1 MNKPKECNG
10 CALLNCPG
18 PVPSEL
24 NGIAGWDLKGECD
37 VLFVSEAA
45 GRHEIEQNRPMI
57 NPRGAGGILRQSL
70 KQSGINSW
78 GIMNTWRCQPPG
90 NKLPEGEVPGLFCRR
105 LFDEELSKFSQ
116 KITVPLGGTGLNAL
130 TEGKLSITQVRG
142 RAFSVNYNGSSLLI
156 LPMLHP
162 AFLLRQRTWWRDW
175 ELDVEKLAHYL
186 STGSMNYISLSERKV
201 HQAKST
207 ADALAFVKILRTH
220 KVIACDVETTSFNM
234 PWEGG
239 DIICAAFAVSPTEAY
254 AIPWRFVTGNLF
266 DEIKRLLE
274 DESIRW
280 LWYNGPY
287 DVQFFWAENINARI
301 DGDAMLEAHLLDE
314 RLNVHSLKKDSAVFL
329 NQINW
334 EEGINKY
341 KIPKDT
347 SEEAK
352 QAWRDIPEKE
362 LLEYNG
368 QDTTHTIHLSSVLR
382 EYLSKDLKR
391 DGGIFLHNPDW
402 DYENDLVTP
411 TYNMLARARYVGVR
425 VDLYKVKEL
434 RDTFAPVMEE
444 ITQRLIEI
452 SGDSFFNP
460 NSPSQK
466 KALLNKR
473 GLPVNNVQKETL
485 ALYEGDEA
493 VDAMYEWSE
502 VQKMH
507 STYIVGIVDDISDDL
522 RVHPDWRVP
531 TETGRPRCS
540 DPNILGM
547 PRKAEEQEHRWKS
560 RIKEMFIADPG
571 TLLAHVD
578 RGQSEV
584 RCACFLSQDETLEAV
599 LRSGRDLHGEVA
611 SLMYGEGWTHEQ
623 RVWAK
628 MVVFGL
634 IYNREAPSLA
644 RQLTAIARTDYRV
657 LHPGAMSGWHVWTVR
672 EAQKMIDD
680 FFKLMPRLLEWK
692 KEIMAEMLSTW
703 ELTSFL
709 GRKRRFGMVTWENK
723 KDAENEAVNFPPS
736 SLSADINFLSCVET
750 MKRFGRFGVEVLAPI
765 HDAGLLRIPKD
776 GAESL
781 VKEIEGTWLDLV
793 PKILHTDLPF
803 PVDITIGERW
813 SDL

>member
-1 MNKPKECNG
+1 LNKSSECNS

-18 PVPSEL
+18 PVPSEV
-24 NGIAGWDLKGECD
+24 NGVAAWDLQGNVD

-70 KQSGINSW
+70 KQSGIDKW
-78 GIMNTWRCQPPG
+78 GIMNVWRCQPPG
-90 NKLPEGEVPGLFCRR
+90 NKLPEGEVPGEFCRR
-105 LFDEELSKFSQ
+105 LFDEELTKFNQ

-130 TEGKLSITQVRG
+130 TESNLSITQVRG
-142 RAFSVNYNGSSLLI
+142 RAFSVNYNGSSLLT

-175 ELDVEKLAHYL
+175 ELDMEKLKRFL
-186 STGSMNYISLSERKV
+186 ETGSMNYIPLSERKV
-201 HQAKST
+201 HQAKT
-207 ADALAFVKILRTH
+207 YEDALAFTKLLRTH

-239 DIICAAFAVSPTEAY
+239 EIISAAFAVSSTEAY
-254 AIPWRFVTGNLF
+254 AIPWRFVSGTLF
-266 DEIKRLLE
+266 EEIKALLE
-274 DESIRW
+274 DTSVGWI
-280 LWYNGPY
+280 WYNGNY
-287 DVQFFWAENINARI
+287 DVQFFWAEDIQARI

-329 NQINW
+329 NAFDW
-334 EEGINKY
+334 EEGIKKY
-341 KIPKDT
+341 KIINDT

-352 QAWRDIPEKE
+352 QAWRDIPEDE
-362 LLEYNG
+362 LLEYGG
-368 QDTTHTIHLSSVLR
+368 QDTTHTHHLSSVLR
-382 EYLSKDLKR
+382 EHLGEKLCTYADT
-391 DGGIFLHNPDW
+391 I
-402 DYENDLVTP
+402 VIP
-411 TYNMLARARYVGVR
+411 TYNMLARARYIGIR

-434 RDTFAPVMEE
+434 HDLFTPVMEE
-444 ITQRLIEI
+444 ITQRLIEL
-452 SGDSFFNP
+452 SSDSLFNP
-460 NSPSQK
+460 NSPTQK
-466 KALLNKR
+466 LALLRKR
-473 GLPVNNVQKETL
+473 GLNVSNTQRATL
-485 ALYEGDEA
+485 EQFEGEEA
-493 VDAMYEWSE
+493 IDAMLEWSE
-502 VQKMH
+502 VQKMN
-507 STYIVGIVDDISDDL
+507 STYIEGIVDDISDDL

-547 PRKAEEQEHRWKS
+547 PRKAEETEHKWKA
-560 RIKEMFIADPG
+560 RIKEMFIADKG
-571 TLLAHVD
+571 TLLMHVD
-578 RGQSEV
+578 RKQSEV
-584 RCACFLSQDETLEAV
+584 RCACFLSSDVVLEAV
-599 LRSGRDLHGEVA
+599 LRGGRDLHGEVA

-644 RQLTAIARTDYRV
+644 RQLTAIARADYRV
-657 LHPGAMSGWHVWTVR
+657 HYPGAMSGWHMWTVR

-680 FFKLMPRLLEWK
+680 FFKLMPRLLLWK
-692 KEIMAEMLSTW
+692 KEIMDEMLENW
-703 ELTSFL
+703 ELTSYL

-750 MKRFGRFGVEVLAPI
+750 MKRFGRYGVEVLAPI

-776 GAESL
+776 GADNL
-781 VKEIEGTWLDLV
+781 IKEIEGTWLEVTPRL
-793 PKILHTDLPF
+793 LHTDLPF
-803 PVDITIGERW
+803 PVDITVGERW